1 MRSTPAIPLLA
12 RNVVDRRALLRLAAQ
27 LGVASVAGPAFAQ
40 QQQAFKVRWIRPT
53 TGRLPSSFAPFGGL
67 IAADEINAAGG
78 ILGHQIARVEEDD
91 EASRRRKAGRR
102 PEAHRAPRSWAST
115 ARLIIPNHDRADH
128 ETPSG

>member
-53 TGRLPSSFAPFGGL
+53 AGRLPSSFAPFGGL
-67 IAADEINAAGG
+67 IAADEINAAGD
-78 ILGHQIARVEEDD
+78 IPGHQIARVEEDD
-91 EASRRRKAGRR
+91 EASPAKESGPAADIAAGGASRAAFMGEHGASHHPEPR
-102 PEAHRAPRSWAST
+102 PSRS
-115 ARLIIPNHDRADH
+115 
-128 ETPSG
+128 